1 MVESTRVKSLSVF
14 CFFRGGIVV
23 RSVTSCAEVTG
34 IGAYESVSAWLFSF
48 FWVFW
53 VPSDGARI
61 LRDFSTI

>member
-1 MVESTRVKSLSVF
+1 
-14 CFFRGGIVV
+14 VV

-34 IGAYESVSAWLFSF
+34 IGAYESVSTWLFCF
-48 FWVFW
+48 FRVFW